1 MSQDV
6 LRQRAAKVRQ
16 NWSRGDRRERAV
28 ASDVRC
34 LELIIRLATGRD
46 CRLAPAYAKTSA

>member
-16 NWSRGDRRERAV
+16 NWSRNERRQRAV
-28 ASDVRC
+28 ASDIRC

-46 CRLAPAYAKTSA
+46 CRPAHAYAKTSA

>member
-16 NWSRGDRRERAV
+16 NWSRNERRQRAV
-28 ASDVRC
+28 ASDIRC
-34 LELIIRLATGRD
+34 LELIIRLATGREY
-46 CRLAPAYAKTSA
+46 RPAPVYVKTSA